1 MFDFSPTFEY
11 SQWYAD
17 IIQTVCAYCC
27 NLGFVS
33 SGITL
38 SLLDLSNHSLFDST
52 KQTLYFPY
60 SLLFTPI
67 VLLVLTM
74 TWFM

>member
-1 MFDFSPTFEY
+1 MFYFYLTFVY
-11 SQWYAD
+11 YQGYAD
-17 IIQTVCAYCC
+17 IIQTVCVYCC
-27 NLGFVS
+27 NLGFFFMRDCSVFAWYKQS
-33 SGITL
+33 EV
-38 SLLDLSNHSLFDST
+38 DST

-74 TWFM
+74 SWSM